1 MRGETQRID
10 RQHLHPAQLFG
21 LGVLDGLEVRQV
33 GQRPDAETRDLEA
46 LGMVARH
53 GHDLHIPDPERPCGV
68 DFMQFDLRHAAVFVL
83 RKGVVEILA
92 HALQRPRSGVDVDL
106 VDGRRVIDEIE
117 GPDVVQSP
125 DMVLVLVRQQNGVEM
140 PHARAEHL
148 VTEIGSGVDDDAHA
162 PRFDHRRG
170 AQAVVARIR
179 RRADLTAAA
188 DDGHALRRSGSQK
201 GEFHECKCR
210 KISAISG
217 TL

>member
-1 MRGETQRID
+1 M
-10 RQHLHPAQLFG
+10 
-21 LGVLDGLEVRQV
+21 
-33 GQRPDAETRDLEA
+33 
-46 LGMVARH
+46 
-53 GHDLHIPDPERPCGV
+53 
-68 DFMQFDLRHAAVFVL
+68 
-83 RKGVVEILA
+83 
-92 HALQRPRSGVDVDL
+92 DL